1 MLTGAIDFE
10 LDLLEFY
17 CDNERKAIL
26 TGSIYIYN
34 LPVRCIIQV
43 NELKSSCGSATSQLH
58 RSRDDVSDDLEA
70 EFMGSASGR
79 SHAVNRHKE
88 QLRKIEREKKEQQ
101 EVWRHAII
109 VFGHSSVIIVL
120 RYHEFGIFIVF

>member
-101 EVWRHAII
+101 EV
-109 VFGHSSVIIVL
+109 
-120 RYHEFGIFIVF
+120 